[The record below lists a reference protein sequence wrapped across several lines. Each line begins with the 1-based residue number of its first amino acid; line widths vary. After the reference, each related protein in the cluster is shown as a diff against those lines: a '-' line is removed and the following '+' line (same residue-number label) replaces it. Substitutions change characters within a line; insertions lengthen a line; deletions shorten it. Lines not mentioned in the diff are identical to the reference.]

1 MNHTEKN
8 PAKNFR
14 AIIVFFIAISL
25 CSCFEE
31 KTIVEPNISF
41 PVPAQAQQ
49 ILPETDTLETTKASL
64 EIKNNKSEIKNVKKE
79 SADSFSQIPDEP
91 ILTFVSYGG

>member
-1 MNHTEKN
+1 MNQKQIK
-8 PAKNFR
+8 PAKIFK

-31 KTIVEPNISF
+31 KTVVESAISF
-41 PVPAQAQQ
+41 PMPVQAHQIVPEA
-49 ILPETDTLETTKASL
+49 DTLETTNATLK
-64 EIKNNKSEIKNVKKE
+64 IKNNKSEIKNVKEE
-79 SADSFSQIPDEP
+79 SVDSFSQIPDEP